1 MLARARAQSVDVNGS
16 PGSTSVDFGG
26 PVRTCLGCRSRDI
39 ATDLLRVVFK
49 DGVLTPDPRKQLPGR
64 GAHLHPRQRCFDL
77 AVKRRAFGRALR
89 LDGGPVDTALVLQ
102 HLLVVLRERADETTP
117 RGVADKEGSR
127 SDPS

>member
-1 MLARARAQSVDVNGS
+1 MLARARAQSDDLNRSAGS
-16 PGSTSVDFGG
+16 VSGDSGG
-26 PVRTCLGCRSRDI
+26 PVRTCLGCRSRDD

-49 DGVLTPDPRKQLPGR
+49 DGVLTPDPEKRLAGR
-64 GAHLHPRQRCFDL
+64 GASLHPRRSCFDR

-89 LDGGPVDTALVLQ
+89 LDQTNLDAALVLS
-102 HLLVVLRERADETTP
+102 HLLAVIQERADDPTT